1 MTRSALSVDW
11 IALFKVNKVA
21 VECENFIDCSS
32 RCCLLNFEYKTF
44 QKCLV
49 KIFLATFKV
58 SHSVGSDSQNMARTV
73 LCCLNC

>member
-1 MTRSALSVDW
+1 MSVDW

-21 VECENFIDCSS
+21 VKCENFIDCSS
-32 RCCLLNFEYKTF
+32 RCCLLNFEYTTF

-49 KIFLATFKV
+49 KIFLAIFKV
-58 SHSVGSDSQNMARTV
+58 SHSKSDSQNMTRTV